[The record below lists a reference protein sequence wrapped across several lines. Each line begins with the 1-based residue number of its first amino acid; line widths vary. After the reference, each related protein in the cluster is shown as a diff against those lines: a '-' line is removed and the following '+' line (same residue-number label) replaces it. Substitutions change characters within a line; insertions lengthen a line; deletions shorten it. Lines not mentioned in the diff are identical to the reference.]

1 SSDTSGTPGEGYLA
15 LAVVDTG
22 IGIDEKDH
30 NLIFESFQQAGR
42 GSTRQY
48 GGTGLGLAI
57 SRELSRHLGGDIVL
71 RSVLGQGSTFTC
83 YLPVGGLPDGDE
95 RLAEKPRF
103 TAPPRA
109 AAPARKPR
117 DRVASPPPQESV
129 EDESARFG
137 AVDTSDVAWP
147 VGTKPVLLI
156 VEDDATFAGMLAGL
170 ATEAGFD
177 SVVTPSGRMALAL
190 AKERKPAA
198 ITLDIGLP
206 DMAGWVVLDVLKHDL
221 ATRHIPVNVVSG
233 SNDDGRGRRMGA
245 IQTLNKPA
253 EISDL
258 RSMFTATADFL
269 KPGPRHVLVA
279 EDDANQRQVVK
290 HMIESD
296 DISITCVGSGERVLE
311 ELAGPTSYDCLVL
324 DLGLPD
330 IDGIDLIERIK
341 DQLKQK
347 SLPVIVHTGRELT
360 AAETERLEH
369 LAAAIVL
376 KNARSPERLL
386 DETALFLHRVA
397 NDMPDSARE
406 ILSNPKR
413 LDESLEGNTVLL
425 VDDDVRN
432 VFSLGSALK
441 RYGITVL
448 PARNGQ
454 LGLDALGEH
463 PEVGLVLMDIMMP
476 VMDGYEAMRRIRADS
491 RWRNLPI
498 VALTAKAMKGD
509 RQKCLDAGAS
519 DYVTK
524 PVDMDQLTSVLRVW
538 LAGRPRV
545 PSTPAEI

>member
-1 SSDTSGTPGEGYLA
+1 
-15 LAVVDTG
+15 
-22 IGIDEKDH
+22 
-30 NLIFESFQQAGR
+30 
-42 GSTRQY
+42 
-48 GGTGLGLAI
+48 
-57 SRELSRHLGGDIVL
+57 
-71 RSVLGQGSTFTC
+71 
-83 YLPVGGLPDGDE
+83 
-95 RLAEKPRF
+95 
-103 TAPPRA
+103 
-109 AAPARKPR
+109 
-117 DRVASPPPQESV
+117 
-129 EDESARFG
+129 
-137 AVDTSDVAWP
+137 
-147 VGTKPVLLI
+147 
-156 VEDDATFAGMLAGL
+156 
-170 ATEAGFD
+170 
-177 SVVTPSGRMALAL
+177 
-190 AKERKPAA
+190 
-198 ITLDIGLP
+198 
-206 DMAGWVVLDVLKHDL
+206 
-221 ATRHIPVNVVSG
+221 
-233 SNDDGRGRRMGA
+233 
-245 IQTLNKPA
+245 
-253 EISDL
+253 
-258 RSMFTATADFL
+258 
-269 KPGPRHVLVA
+269 VLVA

-296 DISITCVGSGERVLE
+296 DIAITCVSNGQQVLA

-360 AAETERLEH
+360 TVETERLEA

-397 NDMPDSARE
+397 DDMPDSARK
-406 ILSNPKR
+406 ILSNPR
-413 LDESLEGNTVLL
+413 RIDESLEGHTVLL

-454 LGLDALGEH
+454 AGLDSLAEH

-476 VMDGYEAMRRIRADS
+476 VMDGYEAMRRIRAEA
-491 RWRNLPI
+491 RWRTLPI

-538 LAGRPRV
+538 LASRPRGQQEPV
-545 PSTPAEI
+545 GS